1 MGKSTVHEV
10 IQRAISDAAFRRQLQ
25 ANPKKALGGFSL
37 SPEETAAI
45 TSGDPAR
52 LTALGVDQRM
62 SKAFAL
68 GAFGDA
74 SKGIIG
80 DTIAP
85 GHGASVDADAAG
97 SGDAALV
104 SPGVDDASPLVSAGD
119 AYITDGL
126 GSGVVRAD
134 LTGGAKPS
142 AAVTAPEFDAQS
154 GTGTISVDEGSISG
168 TAARADL
175 SAGQSGAGTVSI
187 DEGSISGTSAAAT
200 TGAESAGQ
208 RHLRMVEQDLASGTA
223 AVVGDTAESSFQR
236 HLREV
241 NADLDA
247 SSSATAFEPA
257 GAPGT
262 MSVDE
267 GSISGSDWRAA
278 PIEGSP
284 EASESAATSEGES
297 AGQSHLRRLEQ
308 DLDTGEATSGGGTAD
323 PTEY

>member
-85 GHGASVDADAAG
+85 GHGASVDVDAAG

-168 TAARADL
+168 T
-175 SAGQSGAGTVSI
+175 
-187 DEGSISGTSAAAT
+187 SAAAT
-200 TGAESAGQ
+200 AGAESAGQ

-267 GSISGSDWRAA
+267 GSISGSEWRAA

-308 DLDTGEATSGGGTAD
+308 DLDAGEATSGGGTAD

>member
-85 GHGASVDADAAG
+85 GHGASVDVNAAG

-208 RHLRMVEQDLASGTA
+208 RHLRMVEQDL
-223 AVVGDTAESSFQR
+223 
-236 HLREV
+236 
-241 NADLDA
+241 NA

-267 GSISGSDWRAA
+267 GSISGSEWRAA

>member
-74 SKGIIG
+74 SKSIIG
-80 DTIAP
+80 DPTIA
-85 GHGASVDADAAG
+85 GGGQASIDTNIAG
-97 SGDAALV
+97 SSGSQALV
-104 SPGVDDASPLVSAGD
+104 SPGVDDASPLVSSTGD
-119 AYITDGL
+119 YISDGL
-126 GSGVVRAD
+126 GGGVVRAD

-154 GTGTISVDEGSISG
+154 GTGTIS
-168 TAARADL
+168 
-175 SAGQSGAGTVSI
+175 I
-187 DEGSISGTSAAAT
+187 DEGSISGSAAV

-223 AVVGDTAESSFQR
+223 AVVGGTAESAAER
-236 HLREV
+236 HLRMVEQ
-241 NADLDA
+241 DLNA

-267 GSISGSDWRAA
+267 GSISGSEWRAA

-308 DLDTGEATSGGGTAD
+308 DLDTGEATSGGTAD